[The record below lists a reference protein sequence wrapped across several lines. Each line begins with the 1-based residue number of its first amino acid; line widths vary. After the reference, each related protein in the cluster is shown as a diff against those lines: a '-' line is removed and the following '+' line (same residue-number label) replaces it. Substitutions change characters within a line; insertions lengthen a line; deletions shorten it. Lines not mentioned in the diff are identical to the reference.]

1 MAERNPSRA
10 AAAPKP
16 VRCAIYTRKSTEEG
30 LEQEFNSLDA
40 QREACAAYIVSQRHE
55 GWTLIPEQYDDGGYS
70 GGNLERPGLKALLA
84 AVAAGEVDVIVV
96 YKVDRLTR
104 SLADFSKIVDILE
117 QGQASFVSVTQAF
130 NTTTSMG
137 RLMLN
142 VLLSFAQFER
152 EVTGERIR
160 DKVAASKKKG
170 LWMGGPVPLGYRL
183 EDRKLVIDEAE
194 AATVRHMFHR
204 YLELGSGRRLVAE
217 LDASGIRSK
226 PRLNRHGRRTGD
238 QPISRG
244 ALYAIL
250 QNRLYLG
257 EVCHKGSSYPGQHEG
272 LIASELFEQVQ
283 QRLAICRTERRLAT
297 NADQPSLLAGLL
309 WDEQGR
315 RMSPT
320 HATKQGRRYR
330 YYVSQTD
337 GECASAMAPY
347 RVSAAD
353 IEAGVRQRLVAAI
366 AAASHKRL
374 HAGELDGNDVELLR
388 ANAAAASDRLTEA
401 DGAFARELLL
411 TVVTHIELGREK
423 MQLTGDLRAIDELL
437 SGPIDLVVVIGTVR
451 TGKALRLLLPST
463 QVEPERARNPAL
475 LKLVTQ
481 AFQARAAIERGQS
494 ADEAASALCYGK
506 EYLTDMLRTSYLS
519 PRIITAIVEGR
530 QPSAMSRKQ
539 LVQTTRIPHA
549 WSEQDRMFDAA

>member
-1 MAERNPSRA
+1 MAERGSTRA
-10 AAAPKP
+10 AAASKP

-70 GGNLERPGLKALLA
+70 GGNMDRPGLKALLA
-84 AVAAGEVDVIVV
+84 AVATGEVDVIVV

-183 EDRKLVIDEAE
+183 EDRKLVIDETE
-194 AATVRHMFHR
+194 AGTVRHMFSR

-217 LDASGIRSK
+217 LDARGIRSK
-226 PRLNRHGRRTGD
+226 PRTNRHGRRTGD

-250 QNRLYLG
+250 QNRLYVG
-257 EVCHKGSSYPGQHEG
+257 EVCHKGTCYPGQHDA
-272 LIASELFEQVQ
+272 LITAELFDHVQ
-283 QRLAICRTERRLAT
+283 QRLGEARVERRLGT
-297 NADQPSLLAGLL
+297 NADEPSLLAGLL
-309 WDEQGR
+309 WDEHGR

-320 HATKQGRRYR
+320 HASKQGRRYR
-330 YYVSQTD
+330 YYASQLD
-337 GECASAMAPY
+337 GEAASAAPVY
-347 RVSAAD
+347 RVSAAE
-353 IEAGVRQRLVAAI
+353 IEGLVRQRLGAAI
-366 AAASHKRL
+366 ADATDKRV
-374 HAGELDGNDVELLR
+374 HAGELDATGVSALR
-388 ANAAAASDRLTEA
+388 ASTAAALDQLA
-401 DGAFARELLL
+401 DVSVSVARPLLL
-411 TVVTHIELGREK
+411 SIVARIELGREQL
-423 MQLTGDLRAIDELL
+423 QLTGNLGGLDEALAGTL
-437 SGPIDLVVVIGTVR
+437 ELALVTGAVR
-451 TGKALRLLLPST
+451 TGKTLRLLIPSVQPT
-463 QVEPERARNPAL
+463 AEPVRNPSL
-475 LKLVTQ
+475 LKLVAQ
-481 AFQARAAIERGQS
+481 AFQARAAMETGLS
-494 ADEAASALCYGK
+494 VEEAATEFGYGK
-506 EYLTDMLRTSYLS
+506 EYLADMLRTSYLS

-530 QPSAMSRKQ
+530 QASAMSRKH
-539 LVQTTRIPHA
+539 LVQTTRIPLA
-549 WSEQDRMFDAA
+549 WSEQERALHAA